1 MIIGSGC
8 KRGSSTSAT
17 TSNSKRRKESVEP
30 NNGLSVQPEAPSR
43 RQYLDRHDWECTQD
57 GLTQSLSAYAAPEII
72 DSDADAELQK
82 ERTKKKTATTK
93 KAKQVGEIEEIT
105 SLSSSSSDE
114 KASSSE
120 SDTGSAGSEDVEDDD
135 SEVEITTTKLQQRLE
150 LERPYVR
157 GKEAPSDVKKGKD
170 PHGFPSDR
178 TGSASDGQNMSIVL
192 DNNFDLTFL
201 SQPPLAI
208 KLESD
213 IESKPLLPLAETED
227 GLKHRHPESP
237 TVLDLPDSPGGKLSI
252 KQQHPRLRAC
262 LHQAIGQTLK
272 YLFFV
277 QAFPLLPEKK
287 RCYREALLTAAR
299 ANEDDDIEQE
309 LKSNKEYSNWL
320 ATVLD
325 ARVNNIKSQCKSI
338 ARNKVVEFYQLD
350 TRSQVACKGCVAY
363 LQKRHPDYLFTF
375 PEDPKSGKADT
386 GKPFYTQ

>member
-1 MIIGSGC
+1 
-8 KRGSSTSAT
+8 
-17 TSNSKRRKESVEP
+17 
-30 NNGLSVQPEAPSR
+30 
-43 RQYLDRHDWECTQD
+43 
-57 GLTQSLSAYAAPEII
+57 
-72 DSDADAELQK
+72 
-82 ERTKKKTATTK
+82 
-93 KAKQVGEIEEIT
+93 
-105 SLSSSSSDE
+105 
-114 KASSSE
+114 
-120 SDTGSAGSEDVEDDD
+120 
-135 SEVEITTTKLQQRLE
+135 
-150 LERPYVR
+150 
-157 GKEAPSDVKKGKD
+157 
-170 PHGFPSDR
+170 
-178 TGSASDGQNMSIVL
+178 MSIVL

-320 ATVLD
+320 ATVVRFNLSFPCEAFIQHMTRFSQLD

-375 PEDPKSGKADT
+375 PEDPKVCEN
-386 GKPFYTQ
+386 Q